1 MNDNGVI
8 IIIEVLYGKDSLI
21 IESNN
26 LITLEELKK
35 QSIAKFNINNDPKN
49 YFSFYYEDEQGDIN
63 YWIEVKIFLKM

>member
-1 MNDNGVI
+1 MDDNYV

-35 QSIAKFNINNDPKN
+35 QSIAKFNINNYPKN
-49 YFSFYYEDEQGDIN
+49 YFSF
-63 YWIEVKIFLKM
+63 